1 MGPCTLLDL
10 IGLDTEQRLGE
21 AFYPSTLDPRAA
33 VPPIVRRML
42 AAGILGQKSGRG
54 LLGSAAPREPATA
67 GHEFHVVRTRDSRS
81 FTEGHAFLARQVDA
95 SAGVTLCLG
104 GAYPPASSSRAGVV
118 ELCTEDRECGV

>member
-33 VPPIVRRML
+33 VPPIVRRMV

-54 LLGSAAPREPATA
+54 LLGSAAPREPATD
-67 GHEFHVVRTRDSRS
+67 GPEFHVVRTRDSRS
-81 FTEGHAFLARQVDA
+81 FPEGDAFLARAVDA

-104 GAYPPASSSRAGVV
+104 RSV
-118 ELCTEDRECGV
+118 EHTSELQSLIRNS